1 MKYLQLFFSHLSQL
15 FQFALSSISSGIKQT
30 YSGLLAT
37 DAYTGSDYT
46 PHTLHQAANKNTSL
60 QQNMVSHQG
69 NRTSNQTSM
78 DISEVDSNEGWHA
91 WFDCR
96 RAALKVRLK
105 QAEAAEWNWPSTRAR
120 CEVMRIEDEIAALD
134 AEEFIVPNFTKDISC
149 AFKG

>member
-1 MKYLQLFFSHLSQL
+1 MIYLQLFFSYLSRL
-15 FQFALSSISSGIKQT
+15 FQSASSSVSSEIKQT
-30 YSGLLAT
+30 FARLLPT
-37 DAYTGSDYT
+37 DAYTGSNST
-46 PHTLHQAANKNTSL
+46 PHTLHQAANTNTSL

-78 DISEVDSNEGWHA
+78 GLSEVDSNEGWHA

-149 AFKG
+149 AFKA